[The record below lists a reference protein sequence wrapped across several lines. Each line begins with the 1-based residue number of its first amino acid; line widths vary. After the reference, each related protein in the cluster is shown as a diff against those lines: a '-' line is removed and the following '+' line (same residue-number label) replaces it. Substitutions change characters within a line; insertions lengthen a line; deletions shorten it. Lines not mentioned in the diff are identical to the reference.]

1 MAEQTPPL
9 QVLNVKS
16 KPLVRG
22 TTALETCISDVSLKK
37 NLLDAVVIGL
47 RRTGSPIKQKK
58 NRTSI
63 VKYIVIIF
71 IQSTFRGLNK

>member
-1 MAEQTPPL
+1 MGTTSRVKKPLFVPVWLSKTPPL

-37 NLLDAVVIGL
+37 NLLDAVVSGL
-47 RRTGSPIKQKK
+47 KRTRSPIKQKK
-58 NRTSI
+58 T
-63 VKYIVIIF
+63 KY
-71 IQSTFRGLNK
+71 Q